1 MTIQLRKETRMRI
14 LSRSFPHLASTLM
27 TTLVVSFSVCA
38 ADLNQLSSKEANSGL
53 KAALEQGAQAA
64 ISKLGAADGF
74 LGNDKVKIPLPS
86 ILEKAKPLLKMS
98 GQGKQLDDL
107 VLAMNRAAESAVPMA
122 KPLLLDAIKTMTV
135 TDAKNILTGGDTS
148 VTDFFRQKTSTAL
161 GVKFSPIV
169 KGVTDKVGLAT
180 KYNAVMGKAQKMGV
194 VPENEATVE
203 SYVSGRAVDALYTMI
218 AEEEKKIR
226 QDPIGTG
233 SKIIGKVFGL
243 LK

>member
-1 MTIQLRKETRMRI
+1 MRI
-14 LSRSFPHLASTLM
+14 VSPFLLQLASTLM
-27 TTLVVSFSVCA
+27 TTLVVSFSVSA

-64 ISKLGAADGF
+64 IGKLGAADGF
-74 LGNDKVKIPLPS
+74 FGNDKVKIPLPS

>member
-1 MTIQLRKETRMRI
+1 MRTSFSI
-14 LSRSFPHLASTLM
+14 SRRGVVLILASNFLG
-27 TTLVVSFSVCA
+27 FSVSA
-38 ADLNQLSSKEANSGL
+38 ADLSQLSNKDANSGL
-53 KAALEQGAQAA
+53 KAALEQGANAA
-64 ISKLGAADGF
+64 LSKLGTADGF
-74 LGNDKVKIPLPS
+74 LGNDKVKISLPS
-86 ILEKAKPLLKMS
+86 ILEKAKPLLKLS
-98 GQGKQLDDL
+98 GQSKQLDEL
-107 VLAMNRAAESAVPMA
+107 VIAMNRAAESAVPMA
-122 KPLLLDAIKTMTV
+122 KPLLINAIKTMSV

-161 GVKFSPIV
+161 GAKFSPIV

-180 KYNAVMGKAQKMGV
+180 KYNTVMSKAQKLGA

>member
-1 MTIQLRKETRMRI
+1 MRTVFSISRRGVVLI
-14 LSRSFPHLASTLM
+14 LVSSFLSAS
-27 TTLVVSFSVCA
+27 VSAV
-38 ADLNQLSSKEANSGL
+38 DLSQLSNKDANSGL
-53 KAALEQGAQAA
+53 KAALEQGANAA
-64 ISKLGAADGF
+64 LSKLGVADGF

-86 ILEKAKPLLKMS
+86 FLEKAKPLLKLS
-98 GQGKQLDDL
+98 GQGKQLDEL
-107 VLAMNRAAESAVPMA
+107 VIAMNRAAESAVPMA
-122 KPLLLDAIKTMTV
+122 KPLLINAIKTMSV

-161 GVKFSPIV
+161 GAKFAPIV
-169 KGVTDKVGLAT
+169 KGVTDKVGLAN
-180 KYNAVMGKAQKMGV
+180 KYNTVMGKAQKLGA

>member
-1 MTIQLRKETRMRI
+1 MHKAFSASLLRVCLFYSF
-14 LSRSFPHLASTLM
+14 LSAS
-27 TTLVVSFSVCA
+27 LVVGA
-38 ADLNQLSSKEANSGL
+38 ADLNQLSNKDANTGL
-53 KAALEQGAQAA
+53 KAALEQGANVA
-64 ISKLGAADGF
+64 IGKLGVADGF

-86 ILEKAKPLLKMS
+86 ILEKAKPILKLS

-122 KPLLLDAIKTMTV
+122 KPLLLDAIKTMSV

-161 GVKFSPIV
+161 SAKFSPIV

-180 KYNAVMGKAQKMGV
+180 KYNAVMGKAQKMGAV
-194 VPENEATVE
+194 SESEATVE

-226 QDPIGTG
+226 QDPIGSG
-233 SKIIGKVFGL
+233 SKIIAKVFGL